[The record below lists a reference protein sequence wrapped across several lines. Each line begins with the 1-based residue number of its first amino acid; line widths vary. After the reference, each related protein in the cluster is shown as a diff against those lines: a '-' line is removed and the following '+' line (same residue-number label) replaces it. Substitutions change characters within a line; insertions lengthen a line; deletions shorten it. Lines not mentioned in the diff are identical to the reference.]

1 MNVVVLSDVV
11 LFLQVDEQY
20 IEQYMVDEQ
29 YIADA
34 LLGGRADAWLI

>member
-11 LFLQVDEQY
+11 LFLQVDQQY

-29 YIADA
+29 YIAMHSWVDDE
-34 LLGGRADAWLI
+34 LMHD